1 MIVGLLSVVMMA
13 NPLVLEVPGLTCP
26 TCVKPVQKAL
36 ALTKGVERVQV
47 DLETRKVTIV
57 FDAAQTGEAKL
68 RKVLDEAG
76 FPANAP
82 SAPAL
87 TRGKA
92 DWVKVGTPPPDPAA
106 LAVSGKATV
115 VAVCS
120 PDCAPCD
127 GFKKTLAL
135 MGERVTKVA
144 IRVVMVTDPGG
155 GHYLPAKASVPYAY
169 VYDLAGKALYAGA
182 AGDAVY
188 LAVEEALGVKP

>member
-1 MIVGLLSVVMMA
+1 
-13 NPLVLEVPGLTCP
+13 
-26 TCVKPVQKAL
+26 
-36 ALTKGVERVQV
+36 
-47 DLETRKVTIV
+47 VTIA
-57 FDAAQTGEAKL
+57 FDAAQTNEADL
-68 RKVLDEAG
+68 RKVLDDAG
-76 FPANAP
+76 FPANTA

-115 VAVCS
+115 VVVCS

-135 MGERVTKVA
+135 MGERVPKVA
-144 IRVVMVTDPGG
+144 IREVMITDPGSER
-155 GHYLPAKASVPYAY
+155 YLPAKASVPYAY
-169 VYDLAGKALYAGA
+169 VYDLAGKALYGGA

-188 LAVEEALGVKP
+188 LAVEQALGVKR